1 MLKKILY
8 NKYEILDIP
17 KNLPLSSEE
26 FFKVLFDLKNV
37 VMFRYGEE
45 LRLLRYSGF
54 HLDWLGRATKWQP
67 IPMASG
73 ETYDIQDKNT
83 AVLYQENVLCN
94 DVGFNAGSYII
105 DDIDRY
111 VQILNCLDECVVV
124 NTRQVYLPF
133 IAKVAGSSHAE
144 VMKKFFEKILGKD
157 FRNLIVEE
165 KMADAGSGTIIEP
178 TNMQLFIQQIQDTK
192 KKILDE
198 AFFYLGVSSPQGKLA
213 HQSEIE
219 IESASAV
226 VDLLDEIMSQK
237 IVKFLNN
244 CNKMFGC
251 KMKLVKR
258 IGA

>member
-8 NKYEILDIP
+8 NKYHILNIP
-17 KNLPLSSEE
+17 KELPLSSEE

-37 VMFRYGEE
+37 VMFRYRSE

-54 HLDWLGRATKWQP
+54 NLDAWGRATKWQP

-73 ETYDIQDKNT
+73 EVYKIQDKTT

-94 DVGFNAGSYII
+94 DVGFSQGSYIV
-105 DDIDRY
+105 DDIDNY
-111 VQILNCLDECVVV
+111 IAILNCLDNMIVV
-124 NTRQVYLPF
+124 NSKQVYIPF
-133 IAKVAGSSHAE
+133 IARVQGTSNAE
-144 VMKKFFEKILGKD
+144 QLKKFFAGLFGKE
-157 FRNLIVEE
+157 FKNLIIDQKLTDV
-165 KMADAGSGTIIEP
+165 GSGTTIEP

-198 AFFYLGVSSPQGKLA
+198 AFFYLGVASPQGKLA

-237 IVKFLNN
+237 IVEFLDA

-251 KMKLVKR
+251 EMKLVKR
-258 IGA
+258 IGG

>member
-8 NKYEILDIP
+8 NKYQILNIP
-17 KNLPLSSEE
+17 KELPLSSEE

-37 VMFRYGEE
+37 VMFPYKNE

-54 HLDWLGRATKWQP
+54 NLDAWGRATKWQP

-73 ETYDIQDKNT
+73 EVYKIQDKNT

-105 DDIDRY
+105 DDIDNY
-111 VQILNCLDECVVV
+111 IAILNCLDEMIVV
-124 NTRQVYLPF
+124 NSKQVYIPF
-133 IAKVAGSSHAE
+133 ISRTSGTKNAEQLRNFFAKI
-144 VMKKFFEKILGKD
+144 FGKE
-157 FRNLIVEE
+157 FKNLIVEE
-165 KMADAGSGTIIEP
+165 KLTDVGSGTTIEP

-226 VDLLDEIMSQK
+226 VDLLDDIMSQK
-237 IVKFLNN
+237 IVQFLEK
-244 CNKMFGC
+244 CNAMFGC
-251 KMKLVKR
+251 NMKLVKR